1 MEKKEP
7 ARKWVHG
14 YMAAGTGIVVAA
26 ILPGTTGLALGVL
39 ELSMCYHIGRIY
51 QGGEYSWDDA
61 RIATKVIGVTT
72 MAAKAAAVVA
82 LELLNLAPGLG
93 WLAKGPIAAGVMKGL
108 GEATIAYYQSL
119 ETKLLN

>member
-1 MEKKEP
+1 
-7 ARKWVHG
+7 
-14 YMAAGTGIVVAA
+14 MAAGTGIVVAA